1 MDFKAQSFLEG
12 RGSNFFLSF
21 WFFGRGFLKS
31 RDKKIWTM
39 SFSLTSHTIETLAEK
54 YTYKHKKEKD
64 RESKLAKI
72 YHKRRKNM
80 VAVQRI
86 EEVQVESC
94 NSEEKY
100 VFYSNNTTV
109 QKVFET
115 FKVVFF
121 DFFKL
126 WWLAKK
132 WCVAH
137 SKRRTSRQLSKFLYL
152 ILKTKMCNWTIWSL
166 KL

>member
-1 MDFKAQSFLEG
+1 
-12 RGSNFFLSF
+12 
-21 WFFGRGFLKS
+21 
-31 RDKKIWTM
+31 M

-100 VFYSNNTTV
+100 VFFSNNTTV

-126 WWLAKK
+126 
-132 WCVAH
+132 
-137 SKRRTSRQLSKFLYL
+137 
-152 ILKTKMCNWTIWSL
+152 
-166 KL
+166 

>member
-1 MDFKAQSFLEG
+1 
-12 RGSNFFLSF
+12 
-21 WFFGRGFLKS
+21 
-31 RDKKIWTM
+31 
-39 SFSLTSHTIETLAEK
+39 
-54 YTYKHKKEKD
+54 
-64 RESKLAKI
+64 
-72 YHKRRKNM
+72 M

-100 VFYSNNTTV
+100 VFYSNNTTA

-126 WWLAKK
+126 
-132 WCVAH
+132 
-137 SKRRTSRQLSKFLYL
+137 
-152 ILKTKMCNWTIWSL
+152 
-166 KL
+166 

>member
-1 MDFKAQSFLEG
+1 
-12 RGSNFFLSF
+12 
-21 WFFGRGFLKS
+21 
-31 RDKKIWTM
+31 M

-54 YTYKHKKEKD
+54 YTFKHKKEKD

-100 VFYSNNTTV
+100 VFYLLEQYCSES
-109 QKVFET
+109 F
-115 FKVVFF
+115 
-121 DFFKL
+121 
-126 WWLAKK
+126 
-132 WCVAH
+132 
-137 SKRRTSRQLSKFLYL
+137 
-152 ILKTKMCNWTIWSL
+152 
-166 KL
+166 